1 MVYTVYVHLR
11 AHNFGPIYRP
21 AVSET
26 ALLHGHYVNSFC
38 YLGTGHVRNTRG
50 NYCFGV
56 VGILAFQNII
66 FAKIILI
73 LAGIVVAMLYKIR
86 NSP

>member
-1 MVYTVYVHLR
+1 MRTILGQFTDLLS
-11 AHNFGPIYRP
+11 AKLLKF
-21 AVSET
+21 
-26 ALLHGHYVNSFC
+26 LHGHYINSCC

-56 VGILAFQNII
+56 VGILAFQNRI